1 MGGGVG
7 LSINA
12 PFRVAT
18 EKTLFAMP
26 ETLIGFFPDV
36 GATYFL
42 PRLDGELGVYLGLTG
57 HQLKAYD
64 TVYVIPKGSLICRW
78 AGLATHYIPSERLE
92 ALESR
97 LAEVNTHDFAKV
109 DAVLQEFEN
118 GPPKGYHFSISSEIQ
133 AAIDR

>member
-7 LSINA
+7 LSINT

-18 EKTLFAMP
+18 EKTIFAMP

-42 PRLDGELGVYLGLTG
+42 PRLDGELGIYLGLTG

-64 TVYVIPKGSLICRW
+64 TVY
-78 AGLATHYIPSERLE
+78 PS
-92 ALESR
+92 
-97 LAEVNTHDFAKV
+97 
-109 DAVLQEFEN
+109 
-118 GPPKGYHFSISSEIQ
+118 PPFPWKSP
-133 AAIDR
+133 